1 MPSVKAPSQ
10 VAMKI
15 SVMKTG
21 TKMKEDGIM
30 KTRLFISIVIVW
42 GLIGCTRNQEI
53 DIPDA
58 NLSLFARTESPA
70 DTKTVVE
77 EGVHVFWEPG
87 DEIAVFMGEKSA
99 KFTTDLTA
107 ASGTATFKGTF
118 GDESWPED
126 LNLWAVYPYSEEATF
141 DGETITTVLPSE
153 QVAREGSFGKDM
165 NLSIAH
171 STSSSLQF
179 YNVGG
184 GIRFSVTEEGIKK
197 VMFEGLSGEII
208 SGKVK
213 IGFDENGKPVV
224 KEVTGGSQFI
234 TLLPPSGKETF
245 EPGAWYYIVAIP
257 GSLEGGYKLRFYKD
271 SDYARKVSEKAV
283 EIKRS
288 IFGNIEKA
296 DDGIEYEAQTMHFPN
311 TEEDWVKS
319 EETTHQISEEID
331 RILYSDSESRND
343 LIDEIIVQVQNVE
356 NVLAAKINSTGTG
369 FGVMQKDSL
378 WLNYLLDTKTSLSV
392 EGREPI
398 LSVHNQERMTS
409 KAFLPGGSSFYYS
422 SEDEY
427 VVNSKKKAVI
437 LAPFQHTFNEDLAGL
452 SSCLLRS
459 GFLEENIK
467 TYVDRE
473 VVLTYMKGDFLC
485 ENDFILITTHGG
497 TFYYIRNDEDFE
509 EVSDVTALMTYVPY
523 SGPLADSFIANGFI
537 NEEDLAICF
546 VDDNHDGKSEPYFS
560 MTPRFLSD
568 VSFDNS
574 CVFLCA
580 CHSAEILDENN
591 PGSMVWRFLNQGA
604 EFVAG
609 NNNTTNSATDI
620 PCVKQVLELASRG
633 FSLQDASSCIKNSR
647 STKEFCDGWFNY
659 YHSVNPEN
667 YPEEERFTFE
677 YYNLYEYRSSPK
689 LQSAPYFFIEPFSKL
704 EEPEFED
711 SMVSFGWSRPISTFE
726 LTWKH
731 ADPVEYVYYYSKDLY
746 TVNYD
751 VYVDGVRIDEGIN
764 LEDNTCLWTTP
775 TVNDHS
781 WFVVTKIRQNG
792 SLVGEYQSETK
803 DFTITEEI
811 KYETPEAIDLGL
823 SVKWASFNLGAT
835 KPEEYGQYFA
845 WGETATKDE
854 YSWETYQWYD
864 GDENHLTKYNA
875 TDQATLLN
883 MDDDVV
889 QQKLKG
895 MWRVPSVG
903 EWQELMEQ
911 CTWNWTTRD
920 GVAGYDVTS
929 NLNGKFI
936 FIPAAGYKIGNSI
949 ADSSIFGRYWLGTCY
964 IEYMPDSAAS
974 GLIKS
979 DIISWISSPRY
990 MGLPIRPVMPIPV
1003 ESVSLDKTSL
1013 QIPIGSKAT
1022 LTAIILPENA
1032 TVKDVIW
1039 SSSNPSIATVG
1050 SITGEI
1056 TGIAAGSTVITATT
1070 VDGHFSAQCP
1080 VQVVVPVTGIT
1091 LDKNTMTISEGE
1103 TQALMATVLP
1113 DNAYNKEVVWSSS
1126 NQAVATVTGDG
1137 KVTGV
1142 SAGSAVIT
1150 ATTSDG
1156 NKKATCRIT
1165 VIKPIPIN
1173 EIILSKNTLSMI
1185 VGESF
1190 TLTATILPS
1199 NATETDLSW
1208 KVDDSSVAT
1217 VTDGKVT
1224 ALKKGVTKVRAFHSY
1239 SSGLIVEGVCD
1250 VTVKDKSGSHE
1261 GTEEEGWQ

>member
-1 MPSVKAPSQ
+1 
-10 VAMKI
+10 
-15 SVMKTG
+15 
-21 TKMKEDGIM
+21 M

-70 DTKTVVE
+70 NTKTVVE

-245 EPGAWYYIVAIP
+245 EPGTWYYIVAIP
-257 GSLEGGYKLRFYKD
+257 GALEGGYKLRFYKD
-271 SDYARKVSEKAV
+271 SDYARKVSEKKV

-288 IFGNIEKA
+288 VFGNVEKA
-296 DDGIEYEAQTMHFPN
+296 DFGIDYEATTTHFPK
-311 TEEDWVKS
+311 TEE
-319 EETTHQISEEID
+319 
-331 RILYSDSESRND
+331 
-343 LIDEIIVQVQNVE
+343 EIIASVQLTNE
-356 NVLAAKINSTGTG
+356 IGAKLTQIIQDYDDNLSEQVISDCKGIDAVITVILNESKTTLSL
-369 FGVMQKDSL
+369 MQKDSV
-378 WLNYLLDTKTSLSV
+378 WLNVHLKSEKGPPHIKNKAKTSHDHIRKQLSDRNIAN
-392 EGREPI
+392 ENNP
-398 LSVHNQERMTS
+398 NQN
-409 KAFLPGGSSFYYS
+409 KLAL
-422 SEDEY
+422 
-427 VVNSKKKAVI
+427 I
-437 LAPFQHTFNEDLAGL
+437 LAPFQSDFNTDIDGIKKDMLFAGFSEDNIRYLPNEDADILKFRKDYL
-452 SSCLLRS
+452 SQYS
-459 GFLEENIK
+459 
-467 TYVDRE
+467 
-473 VVLTYMKGDFLC
+473 
-485 ENDFILITTHGG
+485 FIVIRTHGG
-497 TFYYIRNDEDFE
+497 TSYRARSTGNDGYYVEYQTTLGSSTIYTE
-509 EVSDVTALMTYVPY
+509 ETALKYIN
-523 SGPLADSFIANGFI
+523 SGELKWSEIALGT
-537 NEEDLAICF
+537 L
-546 VDDNHDGKSEPYFS
+546 DGKTWRFE
-560 MTPRFLSD
+560 MTPRFIYD
-568 VSFDNS
+568 TSFDNS
-574 CVFLCA
+574 C
-580 CHSAEILDENN
+580 ILLGGCET
-591 PGSMVWRFLNQGA
+591 A
-604 EFVAG
+604 A
-609 NNNTTNSATDI
+609 I
-620 PCVKQVLELASRG
+620 
-633 FSLQDASSCIKNSR
+633 
-647 STKEFCDGWFNY
+647 
-659 YHSVNPEN
+659 
-667 YPEEERFTFE
+667 
-677 YYNLYEYRSSPK
+677 
-689 LQSAPYFFIEPFSKL
+689 L
-704 EEPEFED
+704 EE
-711 SMVSFGWSRPISTFE
+711 GR
-726 LTWKH
+726 
-731 ADPVEYVYYYSKDLY
+731 
-746 TVNYD
+746 
-751 VYVDGVRIDEGIN
+751 G
-764 LEDNTCLWTTP
+764 
-775 TVNDHS
+775 
-781 WFVVTKIRQNG
+781 NG
-792 SLVGEYQSETK
+792 SLVWQFIDEGAGVVAGNRHSINTTVSNPCIEKTVKFLCHGLSFERTYDYLVQSERMSYQNSKAYLTLHEYDPSKYSESITFDIPLLYTYHQKKESESYYLIKPHPVLSDYEEPFVVGQTMSLAWECPLEDFSDEWKYYRIEDEMLYYDIETVNYTVEYDVYITGVYVRTQKAKSIQLIPDYAHKGEWYVVAKIMEGDNVIASYQS
-803 DFTITEEI
+803 DVGHFTVEESI
-811 KYETPEAIDLGL
+811 ATPEPIDLGL

-854 YSWETYQWYD
+854 YTWETYQWYD

-1013 QIPIGSKAT
+1013 RIPIGSKAT

-1056 TGIAAGSTVITATT
+1056 TGIAAGSAVITATT
-1070 VDGHFSAQCP
+1070 IDGHFSAQCS
-1080 VQVVVPVTGIT
+1080 VQVIVPVTGIT
-1091 LDKNTMTISEGE
+1091 LDKNTLTISEGE

-1126 NQAVATVTGDG
+1126 NQAIATVTGDG

-1224 ALKKGVTKVRAFHSY
+1224 ALKKGVTKVRAVHSY

>member
-1 MPSVKAPSQ
+1 
-10 VAMKI
+10 
-15 SVMKTG
+15 
-21 TKMKEDGIM
+21 M

-171 STSSSLQF
+171 STSASLQF

-213 IGFDENGKPVV
+213 IGFDGNGIPVV
-224 KEVTGGSQFI
+224 KEVSCGSQFI
-234 TLLPPSGKETF
+234 TLLPPTEKETF
-245 EPGAWYYIVAIP
+245 EPGMWYYIVAIP
-257 GSLEGGYKLRFYKD
+257 GALEGGYKLRFYKD

-288 IFGNIEKA
+288 IYGNVEKA
-296 DDGIEYEAQTMHFPN
+296 DEGIEYEATTTHFPK
-311 TEEDWVKS
+311 TKEEIVQS
-319 EETTHQISEEID
+319 VRISLAISEYTLSIVKQLEREERTSLD
-331 RILYSDSESRND
+331 ILAEELGKN
-343 LIDEIIVQVQNVE
+343 E
-356 NVLAAKINSTGTG
+356 NVLNVYVNSIGSG
-369 FGVMQKDSL
+369 IIIQQKDSVFFNFYPIPYEDPIDMPL
-378 WLNYLLDTKTSLSV
+378 PSPSCSPMDMISHRNSLS
-392 EGREPI
+392 
-398 LSVHNQERMTS
+398 
-409 KAFLPGGSSFYYS
+409 SS
-422 SEDEY
+422 
-427 VVNSKKKAVI
+427 NSKKKA
-437 LAPFQHTFNEDLAGL
+437 
-452 SSCLLRS
+452 LL
-459 GFLEENIK
+459 LYPAENIDYHDPSFK
-467 TYVDRE
+467 KNVYASLDYANLDYADSVFENETAEITLFLGDYLDNYDFIHIFAHGGVGGKTRMQNGQYGKDKEVFHFATGTQFSEQTAERLLGEGKLSWDQVVYATYVDGTKRFCMTPE
-473 VVLTYMKGDFLC
+473 FLNEASFKNSCVITTSCGSSEEISGYSYMLHKFLSVGAAVYSGYSNTISTKVGCFIDDRIIRFLC
-485 ENDFILITTHGG
+485 HGLSFQDSAEYWKNNPSTIAFSTSNATYFRQWYSQEG
-497 TFYYIRNDEDFE
+497 RSFALNRWFGSMEKRMNMCDYHLYTYEMNSSY
-509 EVSDVTALMTYVPY
+509 SD
-523 SGPLADSFIANGFI
+523 
-537 NEEDLAICF
+537 
-546 VDDNHDGKSEPYFS
+546 EPYFLVDS
-560 MTPRFLSD
+560 HEIVLDDPVPTTDGSI
-568 VSFDNS
+568 SFS
-574 CVFLCA
+574 WECGL
-580 CHSAEILDENN
+580 
-591 PGSMVWRFLNQGA
+591 
-604 EFVAG
+604 
-609 NNNTTNSATDI
+609 
-620 PCVKQVLELASRG
+620 
-633 FSLQDASSCIKNSR
+633 
-647 STKEFCDGWFNY
+647 
-659 YHSVNPEN
+659 
-667 YPEEERFTFE
+667 
-677 YYNLYEYRSSPK
+677 
-689 LQSAPYFFIEPFSKL
+689 EPFSIT
-704 EEPEFED
+704 D
-711 SMVSFGWSRPISTFE
+711 SFNQYYGDVWETYIPYEKTHEYTIHYEVFIDDTKIDDSDDSDKKALCQLSTGNY
-726 LTWKH
+726 TW
-731 ADPVEYVYYYSKDLY
+731 YV
-746 TVNYD
+746 V
-751 VYVDGVRIDEGIN
+751 VRIK
-764 LEDNTCLWTTP
+764 EDNT
-775 TVNDHS
+775 VIAS
-781 WFVVTKIRQNG
+781 
-792 SLVGEYQSETK
+792 YQSDMGYFTVKEPEPETL
-803 DFTITEEI
+803 E
-811 KYETPEAIDLGL
+811 PIDLGL

-835 KPEEYGQYFA
+835 KPEEYGDYFA

-854 YSWETYQWYD
+854 YTWETYQWYD

-1056 TGIAAGSTVITATT
+1056 TGIAAGSTVITATP

>member
-42 GLIGCTRNQEI
+42 GLIGCTGNQEI

-171 STSSSLQF
+171 STSASLQF

-288 IFGNIEKA
+288 IYGSLEKA
-296 DDGIEYEAQTMHFPN
+296 DQGIEFEPTTTKFPETKEEWEASLALTQLINDELDSKFGGVGNIRIDDTDALESITQLDGIIDIAFTPN
-311 TEEDWVKS
+311 MATLS
-319 EETTHQISEEID
+319 
-331 RILYSDSESRND
+331 L
-343 LIDEIIVQVQNVE
+343 
-356 NVLAAKINSTGTG
+356 
-369 FGVMQKDSL
+369 MQKDSIVI
-378 WLNYLLDTKTSLSV
+378 NYFLDIDHLETENIAVNCVSLPTLVPQLRAKSND
-392 EGREPI
+392 
-398 LSVHNQERMTS
+398 SYYN
-409 KAFLPGGSSFYYS
+409 PGISAL
-422 SEDEY
+422 
-427 VVNSKKKAVI
+427 V
-437 LAPFQHTFNEDLAGL
+437 LAPCDGELLEYGANVDSLVNALIPVFGEDRITVLRGPQASFLKFYGDYLDNYDYIYINTHGGLVHRNSWIKETTGYFLGTEPLRTALVTGTKYDSQFIKDYISSGLLHKYSLFLADIGDTEKGEHDVRV
-452 SSCLLRS
+452 CMTPE
-459 GFLEENIK
+459 FLEE
-467 TYVDRE
+467 D
-473 VVLTYMKGDFLC
+473 
-485 ENDFILITTHGG
+485 
-497 TFYYIRNDEDFE
+497 
-509 EVSDVTALMTYVPY
+509 AY
-523 SGPLADSFIANGFI
+523 SRKEA
-537 NEEDLAICF
+537 
-546 VDDNHDGKSEPYFS
+546 
-560 MTPRFLSD
+560 
-568 VSFDNS
+568 SFDNS
-574 CVFLCA
+574 FVMIGA
-580 CHSAEILDENN
+580 CHSAEVQSGKESLMDAFIKKGAAFYSGYTDKM
-591 PGSMVWRFLNQGA
+591 SSALNAQMSFRIVNA
-604 EFVAG
+604 MAH
-609 NNNTTNSATDI
+609 
-620 PCVKQVLELASRG
+620 G
-633 FSLQDASSCIKNSR
+633 FSYQEAVDYILNCSQL
-647 STKEFCDGWFNY
+647 KEYTESIN
-659 YHSVNPEN
+659 
-667 YPEEERFTFE
+667 R
-677 YYNLYEYRSSPK
+677 
-689 LQSAPYFFIEPFSKL
+689 
-704 EEPEFED
+704 
-711 SMVSFGWSRPISTFE
+711 
-726 LTWKH
+726 
-731 ADPVEYVYYYSKDLY
+731 YVYDKKKKNHNANPQLLSYRVNDNISLPCRFIDPHPTLISANDDNYQTTFNWDSRFKSYCEQWIMYGDAFDYGYNSGYYKLRY
-746 TVNYD
+746 FWTLFD
-751 VYVDGVRIDEGIN
+751 VYVDGEKVVTDVGSYGFTANSASCSSASPGE
-764 LEDNTCLWTTP
+764 
-775 TVNDHS
+775 HS
-781 WFVVTKIRQNG
+781 WYVIAKIMEGDNVIA
-792 SLVGEYQSETK
+792 SYQS
-803 DFTITEEI
+803 DVGHFTVEESI
-811 KYETPEAIDLGL
+811 ATPEPIDLGL

-835 KPEEYGQYFA
+835 KPEEYGDYFA

-875 TDQATLLN
+875 TDHTTLLG

-920 GVAGYDVTS
+920 GVAGYEVTS
-929 NLNGKFI
+929 NLNGKTI
-936 FIPAAGYKIGNSI
+936 YIPAAGYKIGNSI

-1103 TQALMATVLP
+1103 TQTLMATVLP

-1224 ALKKGVTKVRAFHSY
+1224 ALKKGVTKVRAVHSY